1 MKIELPEE
9 KTFMAKL
16 KEQQTA
22 YRAKENVQGSDRISN
37 AKVLALRALE
47 KLPSDVTYD
56 DIMYEL
62 YVLQKIERGQEDVR
76 RGKIVAHKDVKKRLH
91 RWLK

>member
-1 MKIELPEE
+1 
-9 KTFMAKL
+9 MAKL

-22 YRAKENVQGSDRISN
+22 YREKEDVHGSDRISN
-37 AKVLALRALE
+37 AKASALHALE
-47 KLPSDVTYD
+47 KLPGDATYD

-62 YVLQKIERGQEDVR
+62 YVLQKIERAQEDVR
-76 RGKIVAHKDVKKRLH
+76 QRKTLSHKDVKNHLH

>member
-1 MKIELPEE
+1 
-9 KTFMAKL
+9 MAKV
-16 KEQQTA
+16 KDQESA
-22 YRAKENVQGSDRISN
+22 YRAKRAMPESEVISN
-37 AKVLALRALE
+37 AKASALHALK
-47 KLPSDVTYD
+47 KLPGNATYD

-76 RGKIVAHKDVKKRLH
+76 QRKTVSHKEVKTHLR

>member
-1 MKIELPEE
+1 
-9 KTFMAKL
+9 MAKV
-16 KEQQTA
+16 KEQQGA
-22 YRAKENVQGSDRISN
+22 YRARRDMSESEVISN
-37 AKVLALRALE
+37 AKVSALNALE
-47 KLPSDVTYD
+47 KLPGDATYD

-76 RGKIVAHKDVKKRLH
+76 QRRIVSHKNARKHLQ

>member
-1 MKIELPEE
+1 
-9 KTFMAKL
+9 MAKV
-16 KEQQTA
+16 KEQQGA
-22 YRAKENVQGSDRISN
+22 YRARQDMSESETISN
-37 AKVLALRALE
+37 AKTSALHALE
-47 KLPSDVTYD
+47 KLPGDVTYD

-76 RGKIVAHKDVKKRLH
+76 QRKTVSHKDAKKRLR